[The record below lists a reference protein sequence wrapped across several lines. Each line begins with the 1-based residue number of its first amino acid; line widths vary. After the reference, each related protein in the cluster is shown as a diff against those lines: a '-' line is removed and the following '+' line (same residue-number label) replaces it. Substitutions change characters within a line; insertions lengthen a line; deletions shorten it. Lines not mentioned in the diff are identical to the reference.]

1 MDNYMLKAWILVLT
15 IWAILFCIYTTLGFL
30 ARKRGRSFWG
40 WTLVPFLISIGIE
53 FLLMLIGIE
62 ATTALFLSFPIA
74 YVIGLISVLLSGK
87 TKEKRMQEIQ
97 EEEEWRKSISDKL

>member
-1 MDNYMLKAWILVLT
+1 MDKDLLNAWIFMIST
-15 IWAILFCIYTTLGFL
+15 WFILFCIFTTIGFL

-40 WTLVPFLISIGIE
+40 WTLVPYLIPIGLDFLSILLQAGTGVTLFFPFLI
-53 FLLMLIGIE
+53 
-62 ATTALFLSFPIA
+62 T